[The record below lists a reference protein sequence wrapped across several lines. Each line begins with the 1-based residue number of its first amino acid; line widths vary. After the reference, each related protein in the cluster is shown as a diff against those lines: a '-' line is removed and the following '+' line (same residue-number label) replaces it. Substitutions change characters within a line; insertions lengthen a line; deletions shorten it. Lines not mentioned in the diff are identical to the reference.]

1 MCVGKTKQR
10 KKCETNNMTGQTTNG
25 QTNDNQRTNKP
36 TMPTKTGRKKKESLS
51 SFIEKLS
58 LLNEKKQLFIEVMYC
73 LSRLG
78 HTAQRL

>member
-1 MCVGKTKQR
+1 
-10 KKCETNNMTGQTTNG
+10 MTGQTTNG

-36 TMPTKTGRKKKESLS
+36 TMPTKTGRKKSLS

-58 LLNEKKQLFIEVMYC
+58 LLNEKKKLFIEVMYC